1 MHGSGVSI
9 LFTLLG
15 HHPLLEVFS
24 SCKTAPPSPSNLA
37 SPSLLARPWPLLPS
51 DLSVTRPGLSRSES
65 AWCQCVWLTL
75 QGPQGS
81 SLLPQGSDSPSIF
94 RLDKYSTVWTDRILF
109 LPISWRALGSLPLL
123 AAVTLLA
130 SLASGSLPWAKH
142 PPRELLVLCNVQH
155 VGVVDPRLDQL
166 SHFCSL
172 GNGGPGGRQ
181 GLP

>member
-9 LFTLLG
+9 PFTLLG

-37 SPSLLARPWPLLPS
+37 SPSLLARPWPPLPS
-51 DLSVTRPGLSRSES
+51 DLSVTRGLSRSES

-81 SLLPQGSDSPSIF
+81 SLLLQGSDSPSVF
-94 RLDKYSTVWTDRILF
+94 RLDKYSTVWTDHILF
-109 LPISWRALGSLPLL
+109 LPISRRTLGWLPLL

-130 SLASGSLPWAKH
+130 FLASGSLPWAKH
-142 PPRELLVLCNVQH
+142 TPRELLVFRNVQH
-155 VGVVDPRLDQL
+155 VGVVDPRLDPR